1 MHIGG
6 KAACRVAN
14 SNAAAPISATWM
26 GFCGTAEDGDEDEG
40 VGDGGRDE
48 RGDERGDEGE
58 RGDAGGRS
66 GRDEVSE
73 DGEVWGVISSTE
85 DEEGVVAES
94 GRLSVG

>member
-6 KAACRVAN
+6 KVACRVAN

-26 GFCGTAEDGDEDEG
+26 GFCGTVEDGDKDEG
-40 VGDGGRDE
+40 VRDGGRDE
-48 RGDERGDEGE
+48 RGDERGDKDE

-85 DEEGVVAES
+85 DEEGVVADS
-94 GRLSVG
+94 RRLSVG